1 MKRLFQF
8 LQIILLTNLFLHAC
22 ATESKKENSISEIK
36 VGGYL
41 IVTAKGGLNLRT
53 EPSRKGK
60 VVKLISEFFPVQ
72 ILEIVPA
79 PETIDNVTSNWYKV
93 KSGKDIGYCFGA

>member
-1 MKRLFQF
+1 M
-8 LQIILLTNLFLHAC
+8 HAC
-22 ATESKKENSISEIK
+22 ATESKKGNSISDIK

-41 IVTAKGGLNLRT
+41 IVTAKGGLNLRLD
-53 EPSRKGK
+53 PSRKGK